1 MLKGNGMAKKVLMA
15 AMMMAGCVAAAVPP
29 VKKGPLI
36 NGPAEVKKPVAAPAK
51 KPAAAPAKKPAAEPA
66 KKPAAAPAKK
76 PSTAPVKK
84 PATPTAKK
92 TLPPTAHA
100 KKPPVAKKAPTP
112 PEEPRPMPATAP
124 RAPYRGAI
132 AVDARSGRVLFADG
146 ERTTGYPAS
155 CTKLMTLLLVLED
168 LRDGRYRLSDRAVAS
183 PYAASMEPSK
193 VDIRPGQSMTI
204 EDLLYALMM
213 KSANDGAVVLAEH
226 AARARAHGPATPEE
240 TPQDRVAAF
249 VARMNRRAQ
258 ELGMRDTRYASPNGL
273 PPPRGSKRGFDVST
287 AYDLARLG
295 RALVSMPEVFAYTSR
310 ASHTV
315 TGGGG
320 QPISFQNHNYFVPR
334 NRDPQ
339 HLASPIPECDGLKTG
354 YTAASGSS
362 IVLTAARNG
371 RRVVV
376 VVLGSAGRHERE
388 AAAGRILRDALD
400 AVSIW

>member
-1 MLKGNGMAKKVLMA
+1 MLKGYGMAKKVLMA

-36 NGPAEVKKPVAAPAK
+36 NGPAKAQAPATATAQKPAASVAVKKPAASVAVKKPAAPAVKKPAAPATRKPAAADAK
-51 KPAAAPAKKPAAEPA
+51 KPAVERH
-66 KKPAAAPAKK
+66 
-76 PSTAPVKK
+76 V
-84 PATPTAKK
+84 
-92 TLPPTAHA
+92 
-100 KKPPVAKKAPTP
+100 
-112 PEEPRPMPATAP
+112 PATAP

-132 AVDARSGRVLFADG
+132 AVEAEKGRVLFADN

-155 CTKLMTLLLVLED
+155 CTKMMTFLLVLED
-168 LRDGRYRLSDRAVAS
+168 IGAGRYRLSDRATAS
-183 PYAASMEPSK
+183 AYAASMEPSK
-193 VDIRPGQSMTI
+193 VDVRPGQSMTI
-204 EDLLYALMM
+204 EDLLYSLML
-213 KSANDGAVVLAEH
+213 KSANDAAVVLAEH
-226 AARARAHGPATPEE
+226 AAKSRSGGGEAADVKSE
-240 TPQDRVAAF
+240 DLVAAF

-258 ELGMRDTRYASPNGL
+258 ELGMADTRYASPNGL

-287 AYDLARLG
+287 AQDLAKLG
-295 RALVSMPEVFAYTSR
+295 RTLVAMPGALKYTSL

-339 HLASPIPECDGLKTG
+339 RLATPVPECDGIKTG

-362 IVLTAARNG
+362 IVLTAQRDG

>member
-1 MLKGNGMAKKVLMA
+1 MSRKAMLMA
-15 AMMMAGCVAAAVPP
+15 MMVAGCLAAAVPP

-36 NGPAEVKKPVAAPAK
+36 YGRPATAQKQAAPAR
-51 KPAAAPAKKPAAEPA
+51 KPAAAQPKGGSGRGVASRNKPQAQAR
-66 KKPAAAPAKK
+66 KPAAAKK
-76 PSTAPVKK
+76 PEPPSRSAP
-84 PATPTAKK
+84 AS
-92 TLPPTAHA
+92 
-100 KKPPVAKKAPTP
+100 
-112 PEEPRPMPATAP
+112 AP

-132 AVDARSGRVLFADG
+132 AVDTASGRVLFADN

-155 CTKLMTLLLVLED
+155 CTKLMTMLLVLED
-168 LRDGRYRLSDRAVAS
+168 LRAGRYKLSDRATAS
-183 PYAASMEPSK
+183 AYAASMEPSK

-204 EDLLYALMM
+204 DDLLYALML
-213 KSANDGAVVLAEH
+213 KSANDGAIVLAEH
-226 AARARAHGPATPEE
+226 SAKARAGGVETPEE
-240 TPQDRVAAF
+240 TAQDRVAAF

-258 ELGMRDTRYASPNGL
+258 ELGMVDTRYASPNGL

-287 AYDLARLG
+287 AYDLSILG
-295 RALVSMPEVFAYTSR
+295 RRLATMPEVFRYTSR

-320 QPISFQNHNYFVPR
+320 QPISFQNHNYFVAR
-334 NRDPQ
+334 NNDPQ
-339 HLASPIPECDGLKTG
+339 HLARSIPECDGFKTG

-362 IVLTAARNG
+362 IVLTASRNG

>member
-1 MLKGNGMAKKVLMA
+1 MTKKVLMA

-29 VKKGPLI
+29 VKRGPLI
-36 NGPAEVKKPVAAPAK
+36 NGPVQAQKPAVPAKDGSGKSSASPKKPAPAAAKPAPTKGGSGKGAASPK
-51 KPAAAPAKKPAAEPA
+51 KPAAGKKPAPPPA
-66 KKPAAAPAKK
+66 
-76 PSTAPVKK
+76 
-84 PATPTAKK
+84 AKK
-92 TLPPTAHA
+92 T
-100 KKPPVAKKAPTP
+100 
-112 PEEPRPMPATAP
+112 EPQKEMKVPATAP

-132 AVDARSGRVLFADG
+132 AVDAASGRVLFADNAQ
-146 ERTTGYPAS
+146 TTGYPAS
-155 CTKLMTLLLVLED
+155 CTKLMTFLLVLED
-168 LRDGRYRLSDRAVAS
+168 LRAGRYKLSDRATAS
-183 PYAASMEPSK
+183 DYAASMEPSK

-204 EDLLYALMM
+204 EDLLYSLML
-213 KSANDGAVVLAEH
+213 KSANDGAIVLAEH
-226 AARARAHGPATPEE
+226 AAKSWAGGAGTPEE
-240 TPQDRVAAF
+240 TAQDRVATF

-273 PPPRGSKRGFDVST
+273 PPLRGSKRGFDVST
-287 AYDLARLG
+287 AQDLSRLG
-295 RALVSMPEVFAYTSR
+295 CRLATMPEAFIYTSR

-339 HLASPIPECDGLKTG
+339 HLAVPVPECDGFKTG

-362 IVLTAARNG
+362 IVLTATRGG

>member
-1 MLKGNGMAKKVLMA
+1 MKMTRRKVLVMA
-15 AMMMAGCVAAAVPP
+15 MMAGCVAAAVPP

-36 NGPAEVKKPVAAPAK
+36 NGPATAQKSAPAKSVAAPAKPVAVPAKSVATSAKPVAAPAK
-51 KPAAAPAKKPAAEPA
+51 PHAAAKRPAAPARKVPPAA
-66 KKPAAAPAKK
+66 KKPEPPQEKKVPA
-76 PSTAPVKK
+76 S
-84 PATPTAKK
+84 
-92 TLPPTAHA
+92 
-100 KKPPVAKKAPTP
+100 
-112 PEEPRPMPATAP
+112 AP

-132 AVDARSGRVLFADG
+132 AVDAETGRVLFADN

-155 CTKLMTLLLVLED
+155 CTKLMTFLLVLED
-168 LRDGRYRLSDRAVAS
+168 IRAGRYGLSDRATAS
-183 PYAASMEPSK
+183 AYAASMEPSK
-193 VDIRPGQSMTI
+193 VDIRPGQSMTV
-204 EDLLYALMM
+204 EDLLYALML

-226 AARARAHGPATPEE
+226 AAKARASGPEAPDVKSE
-240 TPQDRVAAF
+240 DLVAAF

-258 ELGMRDTRYASPNGL
+258 ELGMVDTRYASPNGL

-287 AYDLARLG
+287 ARDLAKLG
-295 RALVSMPEVFAYTSR
+295 RTLVAMPGALKYTSL

-339 HLASPIPECDGLKTG
+339 HLATPVPGCDGLKTG
-354 YTAASGSS
+354 FTAASGSS
-362 IVLTAARNG
+362 IVLTAQRDG

-388 AAAGRILRDALD
+388 AAAGRILRDSLD

>member
-1 MLKGNGMAKKVLMA
+1 MAVNKLLMVV
-15 AMMMAGCVAAAVPP
+15 AMMIGCAMAAVPP

-36 NGPAEVKKPVAAPAK
+36 NGPVQAHEKGGSGKSTIPQKKPVPAASAKKPPAAVKKPPAVAKKPGAAPAK
-51 KPAAAPAKKPAAEPA
+51 KPPA
-66 KKPAAAPAKK
+66 
-76 PSTAPVKK
+76 V
-84 PATPTAKK
+84 
-92 TLPPTAHA
+92 
-100 KKPPVAKKAPTP
+100 KKAPP
-112 PEEPRPMPATAP
+112 PPGQPKAVPATAP

-132 AVDARSGRVLFADG
+132 AVDARSGRVLFADN

-168 LRDGRYRLSDRAVAS
+168 LRAGRYSLSDRAVAS

-193 VDIRPGQSMTI
+193 VDIRPGQSMTV
-204 EDLLYALMM
+204 EDLLYALML

-226 AARARAHGPATPEE
+226 SARAHGPATPEE

-249 VARMNRRAQ
+249 VARMNRRAH
-258 ELGMRDTRYASPNGL
+258 ELGMRETRYASPNGL

-287 AYDLARLG
+287 AYDLAKLG
-295 RALVSMPEVFAYTSR
+295 RALVAMPEVFTYTSR

-339 HLASPIPECDGLKTG
+339 HLATPIPECDGLKTG
-354 YTAASGSS
+354 YTAVSGSS
-362 IVLTAARNG
+362 IVLTAKRNG
-371 RRVVV
+371 RRVIV

-388 AAAGRILRDALD
+388 AAAGRLLRDALD

>member
-1 MLKGNGMAKKVLMA
+1 MSKRALMA
-15 AMMMAGCVAAAVPP
+15 AMMVAGGVMAAVPP

-36 NGPAEVKKPVAAPAK
+36 YGPVQAQKPAAPAAAKPAPAATKKTTPAAAKHAPAATKKPAPVKKSQAPPKKPVAGK
-51 KPAAAPAKKPAAEPA
+51 KPAPPPEPPAPAPAA
-66 KKPAAAPAKK
+66 
-76 PSTAPVKK
+76 
-84 PATPTAKK
+84 
-92 TLPPTAHA
+92 
-100 KKPPVAKKAPTP
+100 
-112 PEEPRPMPATAP
+112 AP

-132 AVDARSGRVLFADG
+132 AVDAASGRVLFADS

-155 CTKLMTLLLVLED
+155 CTKLMTMLLVLED
-168 LRDGRYRLSDRAVAS
+168 IRAGRYTLSDRATAS
-183 PYAASMEPSK
+183 EYAASMEPSK

-204 EDLLYALMM
+204 DDLLYSLML
-213 KSANDGAVVLAEH
+213 KSANDGAIVLAEH
-226 AARARAHGPATPEE
+226 SAKARAGGTATPEE
-240 TPQDRVAAF
+240 TAQDRVAAF

-273 PPPRGSKRGFDVST
+273 PPSRGSKRGFDVST
-287 AYDLARLG
+287 AYDLSLLG
-295 RALVSMPEVFAYTSR
+295 RHLATMPEVFKYTSR

-320 QPISFQNHNYFVPR
+320 QPISFQNHNYFVAR
-334 NRDPQ
+334 NLDPQ
-339 HLASPIPECDGLKTG
+339 HLARSIPECDGFKTG

-362 IVLTAARNG
+362 IVLTATRNG

>member
-1 MLKGNGMAKKVLMA
+1 MKSTRKKVLFMA
-15 AMMMAGCVAAAVPP
+15 IMIGCVAAAVPP

-36 NGPAEVKKPVAAPAK
+36 NGPVTTQKSAAVSVKKASAPPVKQPAPAPTKKSASAKKAQPQAVKPAAK
-51 KPAAAPAKKPAAEPA
+51 KPERQVAER
-66 KKPAAAPAKK
+66 
-76 PSTAPVKK
+76 S
-84 PATPTAKK
+84 
-92 TLPPTAHA
+92 
-100 KKPPVAKKAPTP
+100 
-112 PEEPRPMPATAP
+112 MPATAP

-132 AVDARSGRVLFADG
+132 AVDASSGRVLFADN

-168 LRDGRYRLSDRAVAS
+168 LRAGRYTLTDRATAS
-183 PYAASMEPSK
+183 EYAASMEPSK
-193 VDIRPGQSMTI
+193 VDIRPGQSMTV
-204 EDLLYALMM
+204 EDLLYALML
-213 KSANDGAVVLAEH
+213 KSANDGAIVLAEH
-226 AARARAHGPATPEE
+226 AAKSWAGGTGTAEE
-240 TPQDRVAAF
+240 TARDRVETF

-258 ELGMRDTRYASPNGL
+258 ELGMADTRYASPNGL

-287 AYDLARLG
+287 ARDLAKLGCRL
-295 RALVSMPEVFAYTSR
+295 ATMPEALKYTSR
-310 ASHTV
+310 ASYTV
-315 TGGGG
+315 TGGNG

-334 NRDPQ
+334 NLDPQ
-339 HLASPIPECDGLKTG
+339 HLAKSIPECDGLKTG

-362 IVLTAARNG
+362 IVLTAMRNG

>member
-1 MLKGNGMAKKVLMA
+1 MKKKVLVMT
-15 AMMMAGCVAAAVPP
+15 MMLGCMTVAAPP

-36 NGPAEVKKPVAAPAK
+36 NGPVQAQQSVTPAK
-51 KPAAAPAKKPAAEPA
+51 KVSTPPVKKAEAPLAKKAAPTKKALPAKKAQPAA
-66 KKPAAAPAKK
+66 KKPEQPA
-76 PSTAPVKK
+76 SER
-84 PATPTAKK
+84 PA
-92 TLPPTAHA
+92 
-100 KKPPVAKKAPTP
+100 
-112 PEEPRPMPATAP
+112 PATAP

-132 AVDARSGRVLFADG
+132 AVDAASGRVLFADN

-155 CTKLMTLLLVLED
+155 CTKLMTMLLVLED
-168 LRDGRYRLSDRAVAS
+168 LRAGRYALTDRATAS
-183 PYAASMEPSK
+183 EYAASMEPSK
-193 VDIRPGQSMTI
+193 VDIRPGQSMTV
-204 EDLLYALMM
+204 EDLLYALML
-213 KSANDGAVVLAEH
+213 KSANDGAIVLAEH
-226 AARARAHGPATPEE
+226 AARSWAGGVGTAEE
-240 TPQDRVAAF
+240 TARDRVETF

-258 ELGMRDTRYASPNGL
+258 ELGMTDTRYASPNGL

-287 AYDLARLG
+287 AQDLAKLGCRL
-295 RALVSMPEVFAYTSR
+295 ATMPETFKYTSR
-310 ASHTV
+310 ASYTV

-334 NRDPQ
+334 NLDPQ
-339 HLASPIPECDGLKTG
+339 HLAKSIPECDGLKTG

-362 IVLTAARNG
+362 IVLTAMRSG

>member
-1 MLKGNGMAKKVLMA
+1 MSRKVVLMA
-15 AMMMAGCVAAAVPP
+15 MMVAGCVAAAVPP

-36 NGPAEVKKPVAAPAK
+36 YGPVQAQKPAVPAKDGGGKSAASPKKPAPAAAKPVQSKGGSGKSTASPK
-51 KPAAAPAKKPAAEPA
+51 KPAAGKKPAPPPA
-66 KKPAAAPAKK
+66 
-76 PSTAPVKK
+76 
-84 PATPTAKK
+84 AKK
-92 TLPPTAHA
+92 TEPQSE
-100 KKPPVAKKAPTP
+100 KKV
-112 PEEPRPMPATAP
+112 PAAAP

-132 AVDARSGRVLFADG
+132 AVDAESGRVLFSDG
-146 ERTTGYPAS
+146 AQTTGYPAS
-155 CTKLMTLLLVLED
+155 CTKLMTMLLVLED
-168 LRDGRYRLSDRAVAS
+168 LRAGLYKLTDRAVAS
-183 PYAASMEPSK
+183 AYAASMEPSK
-193 VDIRPGQSMTI
+193 VDIRPGQSMTV
-204 EDLLYALMM
+204 EDLLYAIML
-213 KSANDGAVVLAEH
+213 KSANDGAIVLAEH
-226 AARARAHGPATPEE
+226 SAKMRAGGVEKEGE
-240 TPQDRVAAF
+240 TAQDRVAAF

-287 AYDLARLG
+287 AYDLAKLG

-339 HLASPIPECDGLKTG
+339 HLATPIPECDGLKTG

-388 AAAGRILRDALD
+388 AAAGRLLRDALD
-400 AVSIW
+400 AISIW